1 MLPSLPADTGRGKQ
15 GGNTTKS
22 RSATPGNPTPCS
34 QLSVLECRAPGASP
48 LPGLAAPRGHRRGW
62 VPTATCKP
70 PPLPPSSGKQRL
82 LSACPT
88 SSPLLLHTTA
98 LTYTQP
104 LEGGGEKRRCF
115 AGILQVEDGEDAL
128 VQTQDEILHPTP
140 LPGAAV
146 CCWRGKSTPLGPQ
159 AWCHCAVEA
168 LLHLPKETTRSPRR
182 SPTPSVLS
190 TVHSQLQC
198 CLLGGAARSPGRSRR
213 GFSS

>member
-1 MLPSLPADTGRGKQ
+1 M
-15 GGNTTKS
+15 
-22 RSATPGNPTPCS
+22 
-34 QLSVLECRAPGASP
+34 
-48 LPGLAAPRGHRRGW
+48 
-62 VPTATCKP
+62 PTATCKP

-98 LTYTQP
+98 LTYPPP

>member
-70 PPLPPSSGKQRL
+70 PPPSPFFSEAEVAVCLPHQQPPSAPRHG
-82 LSACPT
+82 P
-88 SSPLLLHTTA
+88 H
-98 LTYTQP
+98 TQP
-104 LEGGGEKRRCF
+104 LGGGGGNKKRCF
-115 AGILQVEDGEDAL
+115 AGILRAEDGEDAL

-168 LLHLPKETTRSPRR
+168 LLHLPKETTRSPGR

>member
-1 MLPSLPADTGRGKQ
+1 MQSPWSVPSARAGSPQGAQEGMGANSHVQTTSPSPFFREAEVAVCLPHQQPPS
-15 GGNTTKS
+15 
-22 RSATPGNPTPCS
+22 
-34 QLSVLECRAPGASP
+34 
-48 LPGLAAPRGHRRGW
+48 APRHGPH
-62 VPTATCKP
+62 
-70 PPLPPSSGKQRL
+70 
-82 LSACPT
+82 
-88 SSPLLLHTTA
+88 
-98 LTYTQP
+98 TQP
-104 LEGGGEKRRCF
+104 LGGGGGNKKRCF
-115 AGILQVEDGEDAL
+115 AGILRAEDGEDAL